1 MELLTRKEI
10 PSVFGKHCMHTLP
23 RMWALPRRRVGDATV
38 VAADLCFLS
47 PIAIAVGTYL
57 VLMSVPA
64 VQLVCLLTQPVT
76 ACMVK
81 VCSVPTNTFGVIQRM
96 DMT

>member
-1 MELLTRKEI
+1 MALIHARGVNV
-10 PSVFGKHCMHTLP
+10 PS
-23 RMWALPRRRVGDATV
+23 AT
-38 VAADLCFLS
+38 S

-57 VLMSVPA
+57 VLMLVLT
-64 VQLVCLLTQPVT
+64 VRLVRLLMQLVT

-81 VCSVPTNTFGVIQRM
+81 GSSVLTNTFGVIQRM

>member
-1 MELLTRKEI
+1 MTRSVSLQRSVMALI
-10 PSVFGKHCMHTLP
+10 HARGVNVPS
-23 RMWALPRRRVGDATV
+23 AT
-38 VAADLCFLS
+38 S

-64 VQLVCLLTQPVT
+64 VRLGCLLTQPIT

-81 VCSVPTNTFGVIQRM
+81 VCSVPTNTFGVIQRI